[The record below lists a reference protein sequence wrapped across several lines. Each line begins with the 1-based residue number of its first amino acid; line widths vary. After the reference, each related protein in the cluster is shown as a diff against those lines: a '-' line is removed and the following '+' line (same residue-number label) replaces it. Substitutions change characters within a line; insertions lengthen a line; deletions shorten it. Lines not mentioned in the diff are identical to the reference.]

1 MIRYKYKININ
12 PLRLE
17 VIMKILERE
26 QMTET
31 QKEIFDFFN
40 KPMLETSFTLEQ
52 IVELFKSAGI
62 IVE

>member
-1 MIRYKYKININ
+1 
-12 PLRLE
+12 
-17 VIMKILERE
+17 MKFLERE

-40 KPMLETSFTLEQ
+40 KPMFETSFTLKQ